1 MLKKVQACPHGS
13 CNSVDIWSVT
23 HVTTLSRKERVP
35 RLKLGNLLICS
46 QLLCPWAIPPEINPR
61 LYYRDAV
68 SQLVVGFIS
77 ATWLNSTRQKQ
88 FGPAGFRKW
97 AGNSSPSCQPA
108 YALLEQD
115 TKNQT
120 SSRIY
125 FPMLNMCRCF
135 KGDRIFPT
143 QLKKLYVFISYHY
156 LLSPVQKW
164 RDFKG
169 YLAYLIEKKRMLY
182 SWTYID

>member
-1 MLKKVQACPHGS
+1 MTRWRRFYYSQGKGYLSELLKKVQAWPHGS

-61 LYYRDAV
+61 LYYRHAV

-115 TKNQT
+115 TKNQM
-120 SSRIY
+120 SSRIF

-143 QLKKLYVFISYHY
+143 QLKKLYVLTICC
-156 LLSPVQKW
+156 LLCKNEETLKV
-164 RDFKG
+164 
-169 YLAYLIEKKRMLY
+169 
-182 SWTYID
+182 T

>member
-1 MLKKVQACPHGS
+1 MFCGDCAHPSCISFLKTFETVTRWRRFYYSQGKGYLSELLKKVQAWPHGS

-46 QLLCPWAIPPEINPR
+46 QLLCPWATPPEINPR
-61 LYYRDAV
+61 LYYRHAV

-115 TKNQT
+115 TRNQM
-120 SSRIY
+120 SSRI
-125 FPMLNMCRCF
+125 FF
-135 KGDRIFPT
+135 
-143 QLKKLYVFISYHY
+143 SYAQH
-156 LLSPVQKW
+156 V
-164 RDFKG
+164 
-169 YLAYLIEKKRMLY
+169 
-182 SWTYID
+182 